1 MEYIGTI
8 NAYCN
13 GEMKKSDIRKVLNE
27 AQRCI
32 NLAIKNIVEDEV
44 IDRNA
49 VVLDLNAA
57 YGLIQTIKGLK

>member
-1 MEYIGTI
+1 
-8 NAYCN
+8 
-13 GEMKKSDIRKVLNE
+13 MKKSDIQKILTE

-32 NLAIKNIVEDEV
+32 NNATRNITKPMLAES

>member
-1 MEYIGTI
+1 MS
-8 NAYCN
+8 
-13 GEMKKSDIRKVLNE
+13 EMKKSDIQKVLTE

-32 NLAIKNIVEDEV
+32 NLAIKDITENET

-57 YGLIQTIKGLK
+57 YGLIQTIKGL